1 MKKIIMT
8 IAAVSA
14 LGIAAPAMAQN
25 RGGNLDNR
33 IENLQ
38 DQIQRGVHRGT
49 ISRYEAQPL
58 RERLRQLTRLERQYS
73 RGGFSRYER
82 NDLQQRIQTLRQRIQ
97 YAERS
102 RSRYDR
108 RDRDDR
114 HDRDDDRRGH
124 DRRDGHSGR

>member
-14 LGIAAPAMAQN
+14 LGIAAPAVAQN

-38 DQIQRGVHRGT
+38 DQIQHGVRRGT
-49 ISRYEAQPL
+49 ISRHEAQPL
-58 RERLRQLTRLERQYS
+58 RERLHRLNRLERQYS
-73 RGGFSRYER
+73 RGGFSRYEQ
-82 NDLQQRIQTLRQRIQ
+82 NDLRQRIQTLRQQIQ
-97 YAERS
+97 YAERN

-108 RDRDDR
+108 
-114 HDRDDDRRGH
+114 HDRDHDRDDRRGH
-124 DRRDGHSGR
+124 DGRDGRSGR

>member
-1 MKKIIMT
+1 MKKIIIT

-14 LGIAAPAMAQN
+14 LGVAAPAMAQY

-49 ISRYEAQPL
+49 ISRNESQPL
-58 RERLRQLTRLERQYS
+58 RDRLRHLTRLERQYS
-73 RGGFSRYER
+73 RGGFSRNEQR
-82 NDLQQRIQTLRQRIQ
+82 DLQQRIQTLRQRIQ

-102 RSRYDR
+102 GGRY
-108 RDRDDR
+108 DR
-114 HDRDDDRRGH
+114 HDRDHDRDDRRG
-124 DRRDGHSGR
+124 RDGRDGRYGG